1 MKLSA
6 VAESTVQEKSPW
18 DSNAVLMIF
27 CTLQVLSL
35 NSAIFQKHLVV
46 LPPPTL
52 NKVEIWEKFW
62 IHPSNLV
69 CGSGR
74 VGGGRLVMYDLKRAP
89 QKQMCSKMFVH
100 DCRYRRCFAHVASIY
115 ANLLVQKKAF
125 T

>member
-1 MKLSA
+1 MQYLWFSVICGCCHK
-6 VAESTVQEKSPW
+6 TVQ
-18 DSNAVLMIF
+18 F
-27 CTLQVLSL
+27 T
-35 NSAIFQKHLVV
+35 FQKNLVV

-52 NKVEIWEKFW
+52 YKVEIPEKFW

-74 VGGGRLVMYDLKRAP
+74 GEGRRLVMYDFKKAQ
-89 QKQMCSKMFVH
+89 QKQACSKMFVH

-125 T
+125 MQE